1 MSKKV
6 TVIVEGREYIV
17 EVGDLSESPIRATV
31 NQRTYNVQ
39 VPSAPTAKPAA
50 PAAAAAPKPVPAAP
64 APTPAAPAILTP
76 ASSPGSMKAITAP
89 MPGDI
94 LQVEVEKGTNVR
106 AGDVICVLEAMKMK
120 NMIRS
125 PQAGVIASVEVLPG
139 QAVDYGAVLVTFE

>member
-6 TVIVEGREYIV
+6 TVIVEGREYVV

-39 VPSAPTAKPAA
+39 VPATPTEKPASPT
-50 PAAAAAPKPVPAAP
+50 PAAAP
-64 APTPAAPAILTP
+64 APAPSTPVPAKTAPAIPTAP
-76 ASSPGSMKAITAP
+76 SSSDGLKAITAP

-94 LQVEVEKGTNVR
+94 LQVEVKAGTNVC

-125 PQAGVIASVEVLPG
+125 PRAGVIASVDVLPG

>member
-6 TVIVEGREYIV
+6 TVIVEGKEYIV

-39 VPSAPTAKPAA
+39 VPAASAAKPVSPTPANEPAPAPATPA
-50 PAAAAAPKPVPAAP
+50 PAAS
-64 APTPAAPAILTP
+64 APAIPT
-76 ASSPGSMKAITAP
+76 ATSSAGLKAITAP

-94 LQVEVEKGTNVR
+94 LEVEVKPGTNVC

-125 PQAGVIASVEVLPG
+125 PRAGVIASVDVLPG
-139 QAVDYGAVLVTFE
+139 QAVNYGAVLVTFE